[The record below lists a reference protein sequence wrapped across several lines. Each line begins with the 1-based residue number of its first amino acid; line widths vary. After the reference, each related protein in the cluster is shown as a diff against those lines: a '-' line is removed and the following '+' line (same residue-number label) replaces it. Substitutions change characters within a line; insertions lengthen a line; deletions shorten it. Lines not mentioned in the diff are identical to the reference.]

1 MRKLYKIVLITA
13 AILTV
18 VMCAGCINF
27 GETPAKQG
35 LVVTGGK

>member
-1 MRKLYKIVLITA
+1 MRKLSKVLLITA

-27 GETPAKQG
+27 GTTPAKQG
-35 LVVTGGK
+35 LVVSGEK